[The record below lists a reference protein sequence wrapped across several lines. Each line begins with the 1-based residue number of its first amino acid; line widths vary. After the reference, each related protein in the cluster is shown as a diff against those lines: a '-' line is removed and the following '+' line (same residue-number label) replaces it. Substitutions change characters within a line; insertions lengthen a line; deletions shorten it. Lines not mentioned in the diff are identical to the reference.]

1 MEKNRYRNMSQEK
14 KQRLKEYKKNYRV
27 AKKSYYNNE

>member
-14 KQRLKEYKKNYRV
+14 KQRLKEYQKNYRV